1 VSSTFSAIGGQ
12 GDQGMAGSSGD
23 NRRPQIDAKTSGLHF
38 RHASYNLHIAA
49 ECASVHLRINTLI
62 LEDELMNTNSIEREV
77 SIEAPIERVWEA
89 LTSAESIG
97 TWFGVGAAATID
109 LRVGG
114 VMVINHGDHGTF
126 QTLIVAVDPPRAFSY
141 RWASAYPD
149 ELATE
154 ENSTLVEFTLW
165 SSGDGTVLRLVES
178 GFDALDIPADRPDA
192 SFESHSKGWT
202 GVIAKFAE
210 HVMGNDDQP
219 LVSSS

>member
-1 VSSTFSAIGGQ
+1 
-12 GDQGMAGSSGD
+12 
-23 NRRPQIDAKTSGLHF
+23 
-38 RHASYNLHIAA
+38 
-49 ECASVHLRINTLI
+49 
-62 LEDELMNTNSIEREV
+62 MNTDRIEREV

-89 LTSAESIG
+89 LTEPESVG
-97 TWFGVGAAATID
+97 TWFGNGTAANID

-126 QTLIVAVDPPRAFSY
+126 KTLIVEVDPPRAFSY

-154 ENSTLVEFTLW
+154 ENSTLVEFTLR
-165 SSGDGTVLRLVES
+165 STGDGTILRLVES

-210 HVMGNDDQP
+210 YVMGNNDQP
-219 LVSSS
+219 LASSS